1 MPDPVLVVDLLQK
14 GKAALA
20 GVLAWV
26 VAIDVLGLEQ
36 PFLAP
41 WAAVLVVHSTVY
53 RTLSRGSQQVAA
65 TFAGVIL
72 GWGCGTLFGVGPMGM
87 GVMLVAAFVLGR
99 HPWLRDEATTIA
111 TTGIVVLA
119 TNAVSQSNLLASRL
133 LDTTVGVVV
142 GLLVNLLVWP
152 PLRDRA
158 AWTRADELPQE
169 LADVLAEMAA
179 GLGPNLEADGVEEW
193 VAKLREVDVRID
205 EAWRLLGQAR
215 ESSRM
220 NPRRSRP
227 AGLDDLRRTLHLLEQ
242 AVADTLSMARTLA
255 TSAENATAWDEG
267 FRSSW
272 KHLLQGT
279 AEAVANHDEERLLEV
294 HSELGRLADQLSS
307 DPLAGAAWLE
317 YGGLLVNLRN
327 VVNALIE
334 ITGSST
340 RPAISA
346 RRSKRFPV
354 SEKIPRVGRHTR
366 AGRSGSRLEHRSGGT
381 RSARSAPKSKRPRP
395 GGTS

>member
-1 MPDPVLVVDLLQK
+1 MMVDLLQK

-26 VAIDVLGLEQ
+26 VAVDVLGLEQ

-41 WAAVLVVHSTVY
+41 WAAILVVHSTVY
-53 RTLSRGSQQVAA
+53 RTLSRGGQQIAA
-65 TFAGVIL
+65 TFAGVFL
-72 GWGCGTLFGVGPMGM
+72 GWGCATLFDVGPLGM
-87 GVMLVAAFVLGR
+87 GTMLVAAFVLGR
-99 HPWLRDEATTIA
+99 HRWLRDESTTIA

-119 TNAVSQSNLLASRL
+119 TNAASQSNLLTSRL

-158 AWTRADELPQE
+158 AWTRADDLPHE
-169 LADVLAEMAA
+169 LADVLSDMAE

-193 VAKLREVDVRID
+193 IAKLRAVDVRID
-205 EAWRLLGQAR
+205 EAWRLLGQAK

-220 NPRRSRP
+220 NLRRSRP
-227 AGLDDLRRTLHLLEQ
+227 AGLEDLRRTLNLLEQ

-255 TSAENATAWDEG
+255 TSAENATVWDEG

-272 KHLLQGT
+272 KLLLKET
-279 AEAVANHDEERLLEV
+279 AEAVGNHDEDRLLEIR
-294 HSELGRLADQLSS
+294 SELGHLADQLSS
-307 DPLAGAAWLE
+307 DPLASAAWLE

-327 VVNALIE
+327 VVNALTE
-334 ITGSST
+334 VTGSST
-340 RPAISA
+340 QSAISA

-354 SEKIPRVGRHTR
+354 PDKIPRVGRNL
-366 AGRSGSRLEHRSGGT
+366 RSGR
-381 RSARSAPKSKRPRP
+381 
-395 GGTS
+395 